1 MPFNRTITEEDLDPE
16 TRKFV
21 RELGNS
27 AQSPDASIEG
37 ESVQEESGERIDS
50 YFSE

>member
-1 MPFNRTITEEDLDPE
+1 MSFNRTITEEDLDPE

-27 AQSPDASIEG
+27 AESHDVSIEG
-37 ESVQEESGERIDS
+37 DAVEDQPGAQIDS
-50 YFSE
+50 FFSE